1 MNIAFEIGDMGIG
14 DENEVVEE
22 VFSFRNKVYIFI

>member
-1 MNIAFEIGDMGIG
+1 MNIAFEIGDMRFG

-22 VFSFRNKVYIFI
+22 VFSFRNKDYLFT